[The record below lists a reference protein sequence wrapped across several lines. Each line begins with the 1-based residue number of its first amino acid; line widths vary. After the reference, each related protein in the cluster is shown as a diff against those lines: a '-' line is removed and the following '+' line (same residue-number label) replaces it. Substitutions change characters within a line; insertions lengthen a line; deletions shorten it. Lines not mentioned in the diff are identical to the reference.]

1 MYIHTQINTYVFTC
15 ICSYVCIHTYK
26 CIQVYIYIYMY
37 VYICTYIYVY
47 IFVCTYMYVYIYTHR
62 YSYTYI
68 CMYIHVRTIRL
79 IYVYIQIHYIFIYF
93 SKSIECG
100 ADVSFVSDERP
111 SVDIDVCAHLRVC
124 VLNPGN
130 YTLKK
135 LVVTGEAEL
144 IGTHCN
150 TLQHSAKH
158 CNSLQF
164 TATHCNSLQ
173 LTATHRADSRQPVR
187 TSEVGS
193 HRGP

>member
-1 MYIHTQINTYVFTC
+1 
-15 ICSYVCIHTYK
+15 
-26 CIQVYIYIYMY
+26 
-37 VYICTYIYVY
+37 
-47 IFVCTYMYVYIYTHR
+47 MYVYIYTHR

-79 IYVYIQIHYIFIYF
+79 IYVYIQLHYIFIYF

-100 ADVSFVSDERP
+100 SDVSFVSAERP
-111 SVDIDVCAHLRVC
+111 SVDIDVCAHVRVC
-124 VLNPGN
+124 VLKSGN

-173 LTATHRADSRQPVR
+173 PTATHCNCATIYNSRELSVELCLSRSLSPLP
-187 TSEVGS
+187 TTTKKLMSS
-193 HRGP
+193 LT